1 MGAGRVLFEVFEVTE
16 CRMRGIWVC
25 ELAGDC
31 GAPQRLLDAL
41 GQFHLSKRQ
50 CREVTRP
57 TGAGPR
63 EQNQVGMGI
72 GAACYWLSPDWA
84 GIGWRLFQL
93 RTIPTSLSS
102 VAVAGPLV
110 GILISVNWLEGF
122 LKVFFCAE
130 VLLLFDCIFL

>member
-1 MGAGRVLFEVFEVTE
+1 MLFGGVSRACAVRSLRSHGCEEEVKEERNAE
-16 CRMRGIWVC
+16 CGVFGFASSLETGEDRR
-25 ELAGDC
+25 LRGDC

-72 GAACYWLSPDWA
+72 GAVCY
-84 GIGWRLFQL
+84 
-93 RTIPTSLSS
+93 
-102 VAVAGPLV
+102 
-110 GILISVNWLEGF
+110 
-122 LKVFFCAE
+122 
-130 VLLLFDCIFL
+130 